1 MATDI
6 PITEPVEAGGLPWV
20 AGLLQISDSFYPT
33 GAYAHSFG
41 LEGLV
46 QAGVV
51 TDRVSL
57 RTFLLGEVLPQLA
70 CTDLP
75 IAARAWT
82 AAGDPP
88 DWERL
93 RDACF
98 LGGSVRGA
106 REPREA
112 SEGIGRQRLELL
124 AKLHGGLSVELNR
137 RAEAEGWPRPACVAA
152 AIEGRTLGAPAAAVL
167 AALVY
172 AAAASVA
179 VAAVKLLRLGQIS
192 VQTLLSEGLAQAPVL
207 IRDALA
213 LDDAGIG
220 AFNPWWDIAAARH
233 ETADGRLFIS

>member
-1 MATDI
+1 MAADG
-6 PITEPVEAGGLPWV
+6 VPWV

-41 LEGLV
+41 LEGMT

-51 TDRVSL
+51 TDRATLQS
-57 RTFLLGEVLPQLA
+57 FMLGEVLPQLA
-70 CTDLP
+70 RTDLP
-75 IAARAWT
+75 IAARAWA
-82 AAGDPP
+82 AAGEPP
-88 DWERL
+88 DWPRL
-93 RDACF
+93 REACF
-98 LGGSVRGA
+98 LGGAVRGS

-124 AKLHGGLSVELNR
+124 ARLHGGLSVELNR

-167 AALVY
+167 AALIY

-192 VQTLLSEGLAQAPVL
+192 VQTLLAEGLALAPVL
-207 IRDALA
+207 IGDALA
-213 LDDAGIG
+213 LDAADIG